1 MDEKDLY
8 IFGEP
13 IKTLVGEVRFL
24 TYKEYLVNIA
34 SLNLITQNV
43 LHLYYQYKKQIDE
56 KDEKALELLESLKQL
71 TLFELIQSEPSLY
84 EIYQKIFTLL
94 ISPKPDIDNPA
105 EIILSDENLFMQY
118 RQLIMEMNLL
128 SEEMV
133 SPNPEIQRGLEM
145 SRNYKQQA
153 SGQTSFTDIVSSIV
167 AGTTNSFKDVC
178 EMTVYQVYAT
188 YYRMGAIFDYQ
199 TSTLFATVSE
209 KVKIESWS
217 KHLNLY
223 ERDSHVIEKDDF
235 DKKFGSMF

>member
-13 IKTLVGEVRFL
+13 VKTLIGEVRFL
-24 TYKEYLVNIA
+24 TYKEYLVNIT
-34 SLNLITQNV
+34 SLSLITQNI
-43 LHLYYQYKKQIDE
+43 LHLYYQYKKHIDE
-56 KDEKALELLESLKQL
+56 KDENALNLLESIKQL
-71 TLFELIQSEPSLY
+71 TLFDLVKSEPSLF
-84 EIYQKIFTLL
+84 EIYKKFFTLL
-94 ISPKPDIDNPA
+94 ISPKPEIEDPA
-105 EIILSDENLFMQY
+105 EIILSDENLFVQY

-133 SPNPEIQRGLEM
+133 SPNPEIQRGIEM
-145 SRNYKQQA
+145 SRSYKQQT
-153 SGQTSFTDIVSSIV
+153 SGESSFTDIVSSIV

-209 KVKIESWS
+209 KVKIESWN

-223 ERDSHVIEKDDF
+223 ERESHVIEKDSF